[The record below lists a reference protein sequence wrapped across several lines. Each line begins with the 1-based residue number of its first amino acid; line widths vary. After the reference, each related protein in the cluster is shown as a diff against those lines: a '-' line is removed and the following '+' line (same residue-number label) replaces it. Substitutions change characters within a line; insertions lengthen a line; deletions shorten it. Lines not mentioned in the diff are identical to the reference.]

1 MKVIITGSTGM
12 VGKGVLL
19 ECIDDPGVEKILLV
33 NRNPLQLSHPK
44 IEEVIHKD
52 FSDFYALK
60 SKMKGYDVCCHCM
73 GVSSV
78 GMSESEFNKFTY
90 EMSKALA
97 SVLYSIQPN
106 MVFFYVSGMGTDS
119 SEKGKVMWA
128 RVKGKTEN
136 MILNMGFKDAYV
148 FRPGAIIPE
157 RGIQSRTKLYNMF
170 YVIFRPFFPLMKRI
184 KSVTTTSK
192 VGRAMI
198 NLCRY
203 PQEQKHI
210 EGKDINKMALL
221 E

>member
-19 ECIDDPGVEKILLV
+19 ECIDDPGVEKVLLI
-33 NRNPLQLSHPK
+33 NRNPIGMSHPK

-52 FSDFYALK
+52 FSDFLAIK
-60 SKMKGYDVCCHCM
+60 NQMNGYDVCYHCM

-78 GMSESEFNKFTY
+78 GMSESEFNKFTF
-90 EMSKALA
+90 ELTKALA
-97 SVLYSIQPN
+97 SVLYSVQPN

-157 RGIQSRTKLYNMF
+157 RGIKSRTKLYNIF
-170 YVIFRPFFPLMKRI
+170 YILFRPFFPLMKRI

-198 NLCRY
+198 NLYRH
-203 PQEQKHI
+203 PQVNKHI
-210 EGKDINKMALL
+210 EGEDINRVALIG
-221 E
+221 